1 MSMARGGT
9 TKLNDVGVVSASD
22 TTILGQEKTFVDL
35 NYAASTSSFKQQLS
49 GHSIKAKLVVNGD
62 SGAIA
67 AGATLKWDTTEGVGT
82 HVVVAGDEDK
92 LAGFVNAYVGSAGVP
107 VGSTFWMITSG
118 PTKVA
123 YGSGTVTAGVR
134 LASAGSARVKTI
146 DTSSAAD
153 VAAQCG
159 VALEEMTVAGTLYRA
174 LVDVQGY

>member
-9 TKLNDVGVVSASD
+9 TKLPDVGVVTATD
-22 TTILGQEKTFVDL
+22 LTILGQEKSFLDL
-35 NYAASTSSFKQQLS
+35 NYAASTSAFKQQLS
-49 GHSIKAKLVVNGD
+49 GHTIRAKLVVNDD
-62 SGAIA
+62 SGALA
-67 AGATLKWDTTEGVGT
+67 AGAAVKWDTTAGVGT
-82 HVVVAGDEDK
+82 HVVAAGDEEK

-123 YGSGTVTAGVR
+123 YGSGTVNAGTR
-134 LASAGSARVKTI
+134 LTSAGSARVKTI

-159 VALEEMTVAGTLYRA
+159 VALEAMSVAGTLYRA
-174 LVDVQGY
+174 LVDVQAY